1 MALPGPY
8 ISFSFYWHPG
18 DFRMIVLATKKAKPN
33 FCYIFA
39 AMFGKLQQKWKVGG
53 WQLTLI
59 LCTFALGGSL
69 CGYFTRLI
77 IQPLNIEN
85 AFLYG
90 TLYFILLTLL
100 WPVCVLTISIPLGQF
115 AFFKNYLLKIG
126 GRFGLGKDPAPASS
140 DHLIHVAI
148 FASGAGSNALRLMQ
162 HFAGHPKIKISLLVS
177 NKNGAGALH
186 HAANNRV
193 STLII
198 EKERFFRGDT
208 YLPELESAGIDFIVL
223 AGFLWKIPP
232 ALILAYPQRIV
243 NLHPALLPKYGGKGM
258 YGHHVHEA
266 VINAGETESG
276 ITIHFVDEKYDH
288 GAVIFQAICPVEPAD
303 TPDTLAARIHSL
315 EHKHLPAVVEQVII
329 DEIAGAE

>member
-1 MALPGPY
+1 
-8 ISFSFYWHPG
+8 
-18 DFRMIVLATKKAKPN
+18 
-33 FCYIFA
+33 
-39 AMFGKLQQKWKVGG
+39 MFGKLQQKWKVGG

-77 IQPLNIEN
+77 IQPLGIEN

-90 TLYFILLTLL
+90 TLYFVLLTLL

-115 AFFKNYLLKIG
+115 AFFKNYLTKMG
-126 GRFGLGKDPAPASS
+126 RRFGLVKSPESADSDP
-140 DHLIHVAI
+140 HIHIAV
-148 FASGAGSNALRLMQ
+148 FASGAGSNALRLME
-162 HFAGHPKIKISLLVS
+162 HFANHPVIKISLLVS
-177 NKNGAGALH
+177 NKAGAGALH
-186 HAANNRV
+186 HASNHGI

-232 ALILAYPQRIV
+232 ALIQAYPQRMV

-258 YGHHVHEA
+258 YGKHVHEA
-266 VINAGETESG
+266 VIASGDEESG
-276 ITIHFVDEKYDH
+276 ITIHFVDEQYDH
-288 GAVIFQAICPVEPAD
+288 GATIFQAMCPVATGE
-303 TPDTLAARIHSL
+303 TPDTLAAKIHQL
-315 EHKHLPAVVEQVII
+315 EHKHLPAVVEDVVM
-329 DEIAGAE
+329 ESLGE